1 MDFTFDSEQS
11 DLREAVRGLLARAY
25 SDSEQRRT
33 VVANDPGFDEKT
45 WARLAEMGL
54 LGLPFAEEHGGM
66 GAGPIEVAIVAE
78 EIGRVIAPEP
88 FIEAVVLA
96 GGLIAA
102 VGTDEQKG
110 ELLAGIAEGTTVPA
124 FAHAEPGTRW
134 SASAAG
140 VTATPSGNGW
150 TLTGVKEPVPTGA
163 RADVLVVTA
172 VVDGGTGLFLVQ
184 GDAAGLTRTGYRTHD
199 GTRAANVRFD
209 GTPATLLGGNG
220 SPTHPDQTA
229 AVERALAEARIAYSH
244 EAIGAMDT
252 ALRTT
257 AEYLKTRKQFGV
269 TLNRFQALTFRAAD
283 MYVSLELARSTALW
297 ASMVQD
303 AGGDVVSAADRA
315 RLQTSRAGRHIGKEA
330 IQLHGGIGVTAEYS
344 VGHYTSRLTAIDHLL
359 GDGDFAAARLA
370 RTVGERKTVD
380 PLGAPYAV

>member
-1 MDFTFDSEQS
+1 MDFTFDSEQN

-25 SDSEQRRT
+25 SDSEQRRK

-110 ELLAGIAEGTTVPA
+110 ELLAAIAEGTTVPA
-124 FAHAEPGTRW
+124 FAHAETGTRW
-134 SASAAG
+134 SASASA
-140 VTATPSGNGW
+140 VTATRSGDGW
-150 TLTGVKEPVPTGA
+150 TLSGAKEPVPTGA
-163 RADVLVVTA
+163 RADVLVVSA

-199 GTRAANVRFD
+199 GTRAAAVRFD
-209 GTPATLLGGNG
+209 GTPATPLGTGG
-220 SPTHPDQTA
+220 DQTA
-229 AVERALAEARIAYSH
+229 AIERALAEARIAYSH

-283 MYVSLELARSTALW
+283 MYVSLELARSAALW

-370 RTVGERKTVD
+370 RTVGEQATVD